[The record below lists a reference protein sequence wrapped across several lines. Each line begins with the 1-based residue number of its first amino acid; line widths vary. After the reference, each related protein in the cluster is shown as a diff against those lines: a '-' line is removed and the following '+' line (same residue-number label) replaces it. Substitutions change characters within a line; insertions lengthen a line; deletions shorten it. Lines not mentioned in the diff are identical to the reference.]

1 MEVVRAVFEEGQRWR
16 PRGPNQVKGEV
27 AAINFAKYSILL
39 FLDFYTKIPISI
51 TKMAYID
58 DKEIKLTHTS

>member
-1 MEVVRAVFEEGQRWR
+1 VEVVRAVFEEGQRWR

-51 TKMAYID
+51 TKLAYIE
-58 DKEIKLTHTS
+58 DKDLKPTHTS